1 MNKIDLLYGFLIG
14 IVASVIGSYIF
25 IEAFT
30 EYTFL
35 DGIQVMKAKG
45 NLGKIITLGAILNL
59 VIFFGLLKINKE
71 LMARGVIL
79 AMIILTIIT
88 LFV

>member
-14 IVASVIGSYIF
+14 ITATVFGSYLF
-25 IEAFT
+25 IELFTQYAFVA
-30 EYTFL
+30 
-35 DGIQVMKAKG
+35 GIQAMRLKG
-45 NLGKIITLGAILNL
+45 DLGKIITLGAVLNIL
-59 VIFFGLLKINKE
+59 IFFGLLKLNKE

-79 AMIILTIIT
+79 SLIIITIVT

>member
-14 IVASVIGSYIF
+14 IIATVLGSYLF
-25 IEAFT
+25 LAMFT
-30 EYTFL
+30 DYGFME
-35 DGIQVMKAKG
+35 GIQIMKSR
-45 NLGKIITLGAILNL
+45 NQLGKIITLGAILNL
-59 VIFFGLLKINKE
+59 AMFFILLKINKE

-79 AMIILTIIT
+79 ALIILTIIT